1 MKISQRICL
10 VVLISSLLA
19 AQSNPPDAASDHSQD
34 GSAIKTLL
42 DAVAKQQK
50 AMNDQQQAM
59 ADQQRTLAEQQRQI
73 AEQQKEIDTL
83 KRLLATQLPALS
95 TGNDNSAPK
104 LQNTALTA
112 GSAVDAAAASASD
125 TSTDQTDQK
134 ESPLSFR
141 IGGADFTPGG
151 FLDVTAFWRSTNV
164 GSGYGTNFFSIP
176 FANTIPGQIT
186 ETRITAENS
195 RLSLKAADA
204 FKGNNVTGYVEV
216 DFHGNDPGNLNVTS
230 NSSTL
235 RLRQYW
241 VNVKRG
247 NWEILGGQAWSWLT
261 PNRVGMSPLPSDVF
275 YSLNMDANYQVGLT
289 WTRAPQIRGAFH
301 PNQHW
306 GLGIALENPD
316 QFIGQTNQITFPAAF
331 NVPAVTA
338 QFDAANQTT
347 TPNVH
352 PDIIPKIVYDTDA
365 GGRHFHVEAAGVVTT
380 FRVLPVLNGSTNSKT
395 GGGVMGAVNLELFKN
410 FRFVA
415 NAFYSDGGGRYI
427 FGSGPDA
434 VLKPDGTLSLV
445 HSAAGLGGFEWQAT
459 PHHLLAAY
467 YGGNYF
473 TRNFFLDTSAGAKPN
488 TFVGFGGPN
497 SSGAANRS
505 IQEPS
510 LVWIFT
516 FWKEPQYGALQLIT
530 QGSYLTRSPWF
541 VAPGAPKNARST
553 MVWADI
559 RYVLP

>member
-1 MKISQRICL
+1 MKLPQRLCF
-10 VVLISSLLA
+10 VVLISSLVA
-19 AQSNPPDAASDHSQD
+19 AQTPGASSEQSQD
-34 GSAIKTLL
+34 GSALKTLL
-42 DAVAKQQK
+42 DAVAMQQK
-50 AMNDQQQAM
+50 TMNDQQKAL
-59 ADQQRTLAEQQRQI
+59 ADQQKTLAEQQRQI
-73 AEQQKEIDTL
+73 AEQQKEIDSL
-83 KRLLATQLPALS
+83 KRLLTAQPSALS
-95 TGNDNSAPK
+95 TGSDNNAPK
-104 LQNTALTA
+104 LQSAALSVEGT
-112 GSAVDAAAASASD
+112 VDPAAASASD
-125 TSTDQTDQK
+125 TSTDQK

-141 IGGADFTPGG
+141 IGEADFTPGG
-151 FLDVTAFWRSTNV
+151 FLDVTAFWRSTNA

-176 FANTIPGQIT
+176 YANTIPGQIT

-195 RLSLKAADA
+195 RLSLKATDT
-204 FKGNNVTGYVEV
+204 FKGNNVMGYVEV
-216 DFHGNDPGNLNVTS
+216 DFHGNDPGNLNVSS

-247 NWEILGGQAWSWLT
+247 KWEILGGQAWSWLT
-261 PNRVGMSPLPSDVF
+261 PNRVGMSPLPADVF

-306 GLGIALENPD
+306 GLGVALENPD
-316 QFIGQTNQITFPAAF
+316 QFIGQTNQVTFPAAF
-331 NVPAVTA
+331 NGAAVTA

-347 TPNVH
+347 TPNLH

-365 GGRHFHVEAAGVVTT
+365 GKRHFHVEAAGVVTT

-395 GGGVMGAVNLELFKN
+395 GGGVMGAVNLEIFKN
-410 FRFVA
+410 FRFMA
-415 NAFYSDGGGRYI
+415 NAFYSDGGGRYL
-427 FGSGPDA
+427 FGSGPEA

-445 HSAAGLGGFEWQAT
+445 HTTSGLGGFEWQAT

-467 YGGNYF
+467 YGGEYF
-473 TRNFFLDTSAGAKPN
+473 QRNFFLDTSAGAKPN

-497 SSGAANRS
+497 SSNAANRS
-505 IQEPS
+505 IQEPT
-510 LVWIFT
+510 LVWIVT

-541 VAPGAPKNARST
+541 VAPGTPKNARST
-553 MVWADI
+553 MIWADI